1 MSVTDKADKSV
12 LARITQAFPQARI
25 VKVENR
31 GRDVA
36 PFMRIFAD
44 ISSRYE
50 YVCKIHSKK
59 STHYSGGTR
68 WRQRLYDELLGSK
81 ARVAEIKQAF
91 AADESLGLVGPAGF
105 AYTANDH
112 ALPLYQDI
120 LVYLASGI
128 GLNLTSFCY
137 SFFAGSM
144 FWFRAAAL
152 APLLRLGI
160 TQDMFEEEKGQTD
173 ATLAHVLER
182 FFPLAALAG
191 GYRAI
196 DTGEFS
202 PLPEEPANAASN
214 GTPPPDHGAMDAAI
228 ELFQKGLLSDA
239 YNAFSAIPAGSP
251 DHPTALAYLG
261 LVALAARFFDDAE
274 VLFGNA
280 IAQSP
285 DPAAMREFIGRQCLE
300 LGHTEK
306 AEHHLGAAIA
316 AQPKRLSAHLALCEA
331 LRRQHRQE
339 EALQSLRTAFGAKHP
354 DIQACCAELARDLGD
369 LETEYAIC
377 REQARSAEL
386 QGRAW
391 N

>member
-251 DHPTALAYLG
+251 DHPPPWPTWGSSPWRRDFSTTPKYCSAMPSPN
-261 LVALAARFFDDAE
+261 RPIRRRC
-274 VLFGNA
+274 GN
-280 IAQSP
+280 SSV
-285 DPAAMREFIGRQCLE
+285 G
-300 LGHTEK
+300 
-306 AEHHLGAAIA
+306 
-316 AQPKRLSAHLALCEA
+316 SA
-331 LRRQHRQE
+331 
-339 EALQSLRTAFGAKHP
+339 S
-354 DIQACCAELARDLGD
+354 
-369 LETEYAIC
+369 
-377 REQARSAEL
+377 S
-386 QGRAW
+386 
-391 N
+391 